1 MGKVTPNPLIERT
14 CPGKPGHASHL
25 NVSLRKFIALFK
37 PMFMQPPFTFASVY
51 SLGVWLCA
59 GLRLRL
65 LRQFQAFLAVGAYLA
80 SARSYLFASIAQL
93 WWRGAFSG
101 VWRFGKL
108 AFAALAF
115 VPNPA
120 VKRTCLRQ
128 SAYFYR

>member
-1 MGKVTPNPLIERT
+1 M
-14 CPGKPGHASHL
+14 S

-51 SLGVWLCA
+51 SLGVWFCA
-59 GLRLRL
+59 GLRLRVVCW
-65 LRQFQAFLAVGAYLA
+65 FQVFLAVGAFVTG
-80 SARSYLFASIAQL
+80 ARSYRFTSIASL
-93 WWRGAFSG
+93 WWRAAFSG

-108 AFAALAF
+108 AFVALAF

>member
-1 MGKVTPNPLIERT
+1 
-14 CPGKPGHASHL
+14 
-25 NVSLRKFIALFK
+25 
-37 PMFMQPPFTFASVY
+37 MFTQPPFTFASVY

-65 LRQFQAFLAVGAYLA
+65 MRQFQAFLAVGAYLA
-80 SARSYLFASIAQL
+80 SAPSYRFASIVSL
-93 WWRGAFSG
+93 GWRGAFSG
-101 VWRFGKL
+101 VLRVGKL
-108 AFAALAF
+108 VFTALAF